1 MPDTQG
7 AMEQRRDPFGQL
19 VFVLAEVSFDTL
31 KSLSDLLYTGV
42 AAVSS
47 VKSKRDLERLLSFDL
62 VITTDHLLHK
72 ETGGICNNNSE
83 KPANASERC
92 SGQNRTNKGMV
103 VQRKSDNNEKIK
115 FKQLTPR

>member
-72 ETGGICNNNSE
+72 VAKLPNLKMFISKGRMKSALITNSFSISWKETT
-83 KPANASERC
+83 
-92 SGQNRTNKGMV
+92 QNEITAD
-103 VQRKSDNNEKIK
+103 KS
-115 FKQLTPR
+115 